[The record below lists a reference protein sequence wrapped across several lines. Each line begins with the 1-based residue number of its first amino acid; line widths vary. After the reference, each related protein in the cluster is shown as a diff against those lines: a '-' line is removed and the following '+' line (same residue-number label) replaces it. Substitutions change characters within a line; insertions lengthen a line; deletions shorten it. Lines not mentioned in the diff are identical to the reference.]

1 MYKKSIQN
9 GLRRIFEETLKATFV
24 QIKVRIVSNL
34 VKCMFIV
41 FADKGLKHLGFGS
54 KNIFLGCKH
63 NERLFRQIPR
73 N

>member
-41 FADKGLKHLGFGS
+41 FADKGLKHLDFGS

-63 NERLFRQIPR
+63 NERLFRQIPW